1 MSLKPHE
8 EIKESIDKV
17 PHSPVSAMD
26 PMLLSQDVCDV
37 NPGGDLSSTQVN
49 IMPFMTAP
57 NTQ

>member
-1 MSLKPHE
+1 MPR
-8 EIKESIDKV
+8 
-17 PHSPVSAMD
+17 SPVSALD
-26 PMLLSQDVCDV
+26 PMLLSQDAGDV